1 MRKNIKINFKL
12 SALVFV
18 LTALGVVAIG
28 YVAFGPGLSGAGQGK
43 VQVYVYVGVSL
54 SILSAIMAGIFTNIV
69 VRPLSSMIHTLSL
82 VSKGQLP
89 ERSRELTADEFGHMQ
104 KQVDELVEMLRR

>member
-89 ERSRELTADEFGHMQ
+89 ERSR
-104 KQVDELVEMLRR
+104 